1 MPGAY
6 LIALSLSVLGLVG
19 IDRRHKIAF
28 FDQPKRAALTLG
40 VAVPFFLLWD
50 LTGIWFG
57 VFFEQ
62 NKNFSVGLDLLPNL
76 PVEEPV
82 FLLLLCYTLLITYLL
97 AERGR
102 K

>member
-6 LIALSLSVLGLVG
+6 LFALTLSVLGLVG
-19 IDRRHKIAF
+19 IDQRHKIAF
-28 FDQPKRAALTLG
+28 FSQPRRAAFTLL

-50 LTGIWFG
+50 LTGIGFG

-62 NKNFSVGLDLLPNL
+62 NKSFSVGLDLLPNL
-76 PVEEPV
+76 PVEELV
-82 FLLLLCYTLLITYLL
+82 FLILLCYTLLITYLL
-97 AERGR
+97 AERRR

>member
-6 LIALSLSVLGLVG
+6 LLALTFSILGLVG
-19 IDRRHKIAF
+19 IDRRHKVAF
-28 FDQPKRAALTLG
+28 FVAPKRAAITLL

-62 NKNFSVGLDLLPNL
+62 NKSFSVGLDLLPNL

-82 FLLLLCYTLLITYLL
+82 FLILLCYTLLITYLL
-97 AERGR
+97 AERRR

>member
-6 LIALSLSVLGLVG
+6 LLALTLSVLGLVG
-19 IDRRHKIAF
+19 IDQRHKIAF
-28 FDQPKRAALTLG
+28 FKHPKRSALTLL
-40 VAVPFFLLWD
+40 VAVPFFILWD

-62 NKNFSVGLDLLPNL
+62 NKSFSVGLDLLPNL

-97 AERGR
+97 AERR
-102 K
+102 QK

>member
-28 FDQPKRAALTLG
+28 FSQPKRAGLTLG
-40 VAVPFFLLWD
+40 AAVPFFLLWD
-50 LTGIWFG
+50 LSGIWFG

-62 NKNFSVGLDLLPNL
+62 NKTFSVGLDLLPNL
-76 PVEEPV
+76 PIEEPF

-97 AERGR
+97 AERRR

>member
-6 LIALSLSVLGLVG
+6 LLALTLSVMGLVG

-28 FDQPKRAALTLG
+28 FRQPRRAALTLL
-40 VAVPFFLLWD
+40 VAVPFFLVWD

-62 NKNFSVGLDLLPNL
+62 NKSFSVGLDLLPNL

-82 FLLLLCYTLLITYLL
+82 FLILLCYTILITYLL
-97 AERGR
+97 AERRR

>member
-6 LIALSLSVLGLVG
+6 LLALTVSVLGLVG
-19 IDRRHKIAF
+19 IDQRHKIAF
-28 FDQPKRAALTLG
+28 FKDARRAALTLLC
-40 VAVPFFLLWD
+40 AVPFFLLWD

-62 NKNFSVGLDLLPNL
+62 NHSLLVGLDLLPNL
-76 PVEEPV
+76 PIEEPV
-82 FLLLLCYTLLITYLL
+82 FLFLLCYTLLITYLL
-97 AERGR
+97 AERRR